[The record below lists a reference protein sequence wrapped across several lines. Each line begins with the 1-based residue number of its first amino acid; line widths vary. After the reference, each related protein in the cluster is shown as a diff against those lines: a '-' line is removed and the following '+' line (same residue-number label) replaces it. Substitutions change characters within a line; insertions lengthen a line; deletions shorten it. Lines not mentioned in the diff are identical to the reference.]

1 MADTILEQIADL
13 IQAQLQTVT
22 TGNGYQIDVAEVY
35 RPATIAGINRTNP
48 GIGYQIQFTW
58 GDPERNP
65 DHDALF
71 GTTRLI
77 GWNQPA
83 ILELQYRPSKDETV
97 PMQKKLAIFQG
108 DVTQAMFVDPQ
119 WSNLVLDTQ
128 TLDWSDALDVQGYV
142 SRVTPFQIQFRHIE
156 GDPYSQS

>member
-13 IQAQLQTVT
+13 IKAQLETVT
-22 TGNGYQIDVAEVY
+22 TGNGYQIDVASVY
-35 RPATIAGINRTNP
+35 RPATIAGINRNPP

-58 GDPERNP
+58 GDPARNE
-65 DHDALF
+65 DHDVLF
-71 GTTRLI
+71 GGDRLI

-97 PMQKKLAIFQG
+97 PMQKRLAVFQG
-108 DVTQAMFVDPQ
+108 EVSKAMFVDPQ
-119 WSNLVLDTQ
+119 WSNLALDTQ

-142 SRVTPFQIQFRHIE
+142 SRVTPFQIQFRHLE
-156 GDPYSQS
+156 GNPYSQS